1 MDAPPRGWYFSRVRR
16 VDGTAGPRVVPFHR
30 TKYGPELLVDAAWV
44 RHMPTFLTEPTP
56 HALSFLDILLVTR
69 GRGVFRLDGVGHRV
83 RPGVLLFTRPG
94 ELREWRVRGL
104 DGACLFFTED
114 FVTETFS
121 DPRFLDQFPFF
132 APGRRH
138 AALQLGPAERR
149 SFLQRFRAMEREIA
163 ALHEDSP
170 HALRAVLYEV
180 LIQLRRWYA
189 ARFPAAVVTGIH
201 GAIERFRTLVERDF
215 AKHRRVADFAAA
227 VGLSPGHLNALCR
240 GQLRRSAGS
249 VIRARLALEAKRLLL
264 YSDLTA
270 AEVADRLGFA
280 DPAYFARFVR
290 RELGRSPSALRAPG
304 RVARRRPAG

>member
-1 MDAPPRGWYFSRVRR
+1 MDAPPPDWYFSTVRR
-16 VDGTAGPRVVPFHR
+16 LGGMDGSRVVPFHR

-69 GRGVFRLDGVGHRV
+69 GRGVFRLDGEGHRV

-189 ARFPAAVVTGIH
+189 ARFPAAVAPGIH
-201 GAIERFRTLVERDF
+201 GAIERFRALVERDF
-215 AKHRRVADFAAA
+215 AKHRRAADFAAA
-227 VGLSPGHLNALCR
+227 VSLSPGHLNALCR
-240 GQLRRSAGS
+240 SQLRRSAGS

-270 AEVADRLGFA
+270 AQVADRLGFA
-280 DPAYFARFVR
+280 DPAYFARFVH
-290 RELGRSPSALRAPG
+290 RELGRSPRALRAPG